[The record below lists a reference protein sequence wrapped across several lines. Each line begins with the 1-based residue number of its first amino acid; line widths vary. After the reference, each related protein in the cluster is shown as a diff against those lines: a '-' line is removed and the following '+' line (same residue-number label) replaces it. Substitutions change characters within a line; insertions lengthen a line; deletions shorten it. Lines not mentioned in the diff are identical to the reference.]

1 MVKQTT
7 VETFINGKADNGGAI
22 YCGNA
27 YNCTFTGN
35 EGSGAISGSEYYK
48 YVCIAYNCTFT
59 KNIAKDSLG
68 QPLWGGA
75 IYMCNATN
83 CIFTNN
89 TAEKGGAIYRGN
101 ATNCTFCCGNAF
113 NCNFTQNKAKIG
125 GGAISCGNA
134 YNCTFTN
141 NKAERSGGAI
151 SGGMATCC
159 IFISNIAERYGGA
172 IHNVNATNCT
182 FNENIAKISG
192 GAMNVGN
199 AYNCNFTHNKAEKHG
214 GAINNVNVSNS
225 IFAENYVKNKNN
237 KYSTCGGAMY
247 GGNAYNCNF
256 THNKACKSE
265 GGGRGGAI
273 ANGNAYNCR
282 FTKNWSWNTGGA
294 LYKSN
299 AYNCI
304 FEDCRGRND
313 WGSAMHK
320 GTACLCKFNGGTT
333 RDTKKISP
341 KIVASYVMS
350 YSDDKANLKL
360 YLKANNQMLNGI
372 NITAKFYKDNVLYTE
387 RYALSGEILVLDLE
401 PGQYTLELSLTDYP
415 KEKSSK
421 LSTTFTIGK
430 TSTTFDINPMLL

>member
-1 MVKQTT
+1 
-7 VETFINGKADNGGAI
+7 
-22 YCGNA
+22 
-27 YNCTFTGN
+27 
-35 EGSGAISGSEYYK
+35 
-48 YVCIAYNCTFT
+48 
-59 KNIAKDSLG
+59 
-68 QPLWGGA
+68 
-75 IYMCNATN
+75 
-83 CIFTNN
+83 
-89 TAEKGGAIYRGN
+89 
-101 ATNCTFCCGNAF
+101 
-113 NCNFTQNKAKIG
+113 
-125 GGAISCGNA
+125 
-134 YNCTFTN
+134 
-141 NKAERSGGAI
+141 
-151 SGGMATCC
+151 MATCC

-282 FTKNWSWNTGGA
+282 FTKNWSWDTGGA

-304 FEDCRGRND
+304 FENCRGRND